1 MVYKSLIIL
10 FIFCLLNFS
19 KLNFFNLKEDY
30 TPVSVI
36 VKPGMKLDEITNL
49 LHENQIIKN
58 KFFFKLWVK
67 ANRIETKLK
76 FGEFLFKDEI
86 NIYDV
91 TEKLL
96 SGKTIFRKLTII
108 EGSSKFDLFQKLSEI
123 GNNDNFTI
131 EDIPEYLVA
140 NTYNYQITDS
150 AKRILENITKISAD
164 ISNKIWLERDKS
176 TSLKTPKELFI
187 LASIVEKETSIKDEK
202 PKIAGVFFNRL
213 KKKMRLQS
221 DPTVV
226 FSITEG
232 KKKLGRKLFRK
243 DLKFESEFNTYRNL
257 GLPPQPICFPGI
269 DSLISV
275 SKPLESELLYFV
287 AKNKNGEHYFSTN
300 YKDHLRNVKAVK
312 NEKN

>member
-1 MVYKSLIIL
+1 MVHKSLIIL

-19 KLNFFNLKEDY
+19 KLNFFDLKKDY
-30 TPVSVI
+30 VPSSVI
-36 VKPGMKLDEITNL
+36 VKPGMKLDEIINL
-49 LHENQIIKN
+49 LYENQIIKN

-67 ANRIETKLK
+67 VYGVETKLK
-76 FGEFLFKDEI
+76 FGEFSFENEI
-86 NIYDV
+86 NIHEI
-91 TEKLL
+91 TKKLL
-96 SGKTIFRKLTII
+96 SGKSKFRKLTII
-108 EGSSKFDLFQKLSEI
+108 EGSSKFDLFHKLSEI
-123 GNNDNFTI
+123 DKNVNFTI

-150 AKRILENITKISAD
+150 AKRILENITKTSLD
-164 ISNKIWLERDKS
+164 ISNKIWLERD
-176 TSLKTPKELFI
+176 TSISLTTPKELFI
-187 LASIVEKETSIKDEK
+187 LASIVEKETSIEDEK

-226 FSITEG
+226 FSITGG
-232 KKKLGRKLFRK
+232 KKKLGRKLYRK

-275 SKPLESELLYFV
+275 SKPLKSELLYFV

-300 YKDHLRNVKAVK
+300 YKDHLKNVKAVK

>member
-1 MVYKSLIIL
+1 MVHKSLIIL

-96 SGKTIFRKLTII
+96 SGKTMFRKLTII

-150 AKRILENITKISAD
+150 VKRILENITKTSQD
-164 ISNKIWLERDKS
+164 ISNKIW
-176 TSLKTPKELFI
+176 
-187 LASIVEKETSIKDEK
+187 
-202 PKIAGVFFNRL
+202 
-213 KKKMRLQS
+213 
-221 DPTVV
+221 
-226 FSITEG
+226 
-232 KKKLGRKLFRK
+232 FRK
-243 DLKFESEFNTYRNL
+243 GQINFVKNTKRT
-257 GLPPQPICFPGI
+257 F
-269 DSLISV
+269 
-275 SKPLESELLYFV
+275 
-287 AKNKNGEHYFSTN
+287 YFSFN
-300 YKDHLRNVKAVK
+300 CRKRNFDKR
-312 NEKN
+312 